1 LGREVF
7 QARGRALGCL
17 VEEELEES
25 LVKLKLLAE
34 EKLVESLVRLKLLA
48 EEKLDPSMVR
58 LELLLE
64 KRMAG
69 SLVKL
74 DLKHVEEKN
83 SPQFG
88 SLKFHLQLISGG

>member
-1 LGREVF
+1 MDP
-7 QARGRALGCL
+7 
-17 VEEELEES
+17 S
-25 LVKLKLLAE
+25 LVKLELLLE
-34 EKLVESLVRLKLLA
+34 ERMAGSL
-48 EEKLDPSMVR
+48 VR

-64 KRMAG
+64 ERMVG

-88 SLKFHLQLISGG
+88 SLKFPLQLISRG

>member
-1 LGREVF
+1 
-7 QARGRALGCL
+7 
-17 VEEELEES
+17 
-25 LVKLKLLAE
+25 VK
-34 EKLVESLVRLKLLA
+34 
-48 EEKLDPSMVR
+48 

-64 KRMAG
+64 ERMAG

-88 SLKFHLQLISGG
+88 SPMFPLQLISEG